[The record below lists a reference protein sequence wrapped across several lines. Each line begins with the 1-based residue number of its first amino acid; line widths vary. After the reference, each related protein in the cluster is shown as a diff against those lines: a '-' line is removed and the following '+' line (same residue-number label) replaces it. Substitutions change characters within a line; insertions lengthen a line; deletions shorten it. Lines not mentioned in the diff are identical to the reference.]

1 MTITSA
7 PCVRASHRPSRPGD
21 EAPFSSGVESA
32 GPPLLKPVDV
42 TVHAHEF
49 TAVELAFDSGI
60 R

>member
-1 MTITSA
+1 M
-7 PCVRASHRPSRPGD
+7 RLEPGHYVL
-21 EAPFSSGVESA
+21 ESESA

-42 TVHAHEF
+42 TVQHAREF